1 MTKEMKLDTLLV
13 FVSRSHQNVASKV
26 FSKLKLPRGQPPVLF
41 KLEDHEGVVQADLAK
56 KLEVTPATLTNLLH
70 RMERS
75 GLVRREKDEIDV
87 RATRVYLT
95 EKGKAT
101 LEKAKLLVEEM
112 DQITFS
118 GFSETEREQMWDYLE
133 RVHQNLKNKIS

>member
-1 MTKEMKLDTLLV
+1 MRKEIKLDTLLV
-13 FVSRSHQNVASKV
+13 FVSRSHQNVISKV

-41 KLEDHEGVVQADLAK
+41 NLEGHEGVVQADLAK

-75 GLVRREKDEIDV
+75 GLVRREKDEVDI

-118 GFSETEREQMWDYLE
+118 GFSETERQQMWDYLE
-133 RVHQNLKNKIS
+133 RVHQNLKKKIS